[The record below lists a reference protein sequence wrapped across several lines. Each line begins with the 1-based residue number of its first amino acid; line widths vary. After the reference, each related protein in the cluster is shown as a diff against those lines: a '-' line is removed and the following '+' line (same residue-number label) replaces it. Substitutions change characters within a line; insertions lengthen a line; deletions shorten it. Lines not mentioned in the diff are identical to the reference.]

1 MAPYSVE
8 NHGSVSSSSTLDGT
22 RPPPGFAA
30 SEQEGAVSREPAV
43 RAQAGNVIGFSPRC
57 GDADR
62 PLVLAVHL
70 DRGSSQRK
78 EARAVRPRGGCLV
91 HLSWSMLLFSYPCS
105 SRCSKRR
112 RFLPQCFCLHPCGVH
127 SDALLCSRIPGISGK
142 MANGGGCNV
151 RELKVSAAAQACV
164 TMPALVATITIL
176 GGAPLASAP
185 IRFAPTPL
193 FATHLMPNILCR
205 RGRSNFVPSMPGGRR
220 NVHRLLPPKRSSSLR
235 KYARPKRDM

>member
-22 RPPPGFAA
+22 LPPPGSAA

-43 RAQAGNVIGFSPRC
+43 RAQAGNVFGFSPRC

-91 HLSWSMLLFSYPCS
+91 HLSRSMLLFSYPCS

-112 RFLPQCFCLHPCGVH
+112 RFISLPQCFCFHPCGVH

-151 RELKVSAAAQACV
+151 CELKVSAAAQACV
-164 TMPALVATITIL
+164 TMLAFLVATITIL
-176 GGAPLASAP
+176 GGASLASAP

-193 FATHLMPNILCR
+193 FATHLMVQYPLQE
-205 RGRSNFVPSMPGGRR
+205 
-220 NVHRLLPPKRSSSLR
+220 
-235 KYARPKRDM
+235 RPKQFCPEHARREKECTSTAAAEAILVSP